1 MSKTIFISTSIPYVN
16 AAPHIGHALEFVQAD
31 AVARF
36 RRLRGD
42 AVFFLTGTDD
52 NALKNVTA
60 AEEAK
65 VPVKKWVDAHAG
77 RFEELGK
84 RLGISNDDFICT
96 ASDERHASG
105 AQKLWSACL
114 ASRDPAQPD
123 RPSDIYKKN
132 YKGLYCLGCEEFKQ
146 QAELKNGECV
156 EHPGKKLELV
166 EEENYFFRLSRYQKE
181 LEELIVSDKLRIV
194 PESRKNETLA
204 FIRGGLM
211 DFSISR
217 SRERAKDWGIPVPG
231 DDSQMMYVWFDAL
244 SNYINALGYAKE
256 SANFERYWRNGDE
269 RLHVIGKGINRF
281 HTIYWPAMLLSAR
294 VTLPT
299 CVFIHGYVTVNGEK
313 MSKTT
318 GNVVDPETFIK
329 IYGTDA
335 VRYYLLR
342 EIPPFEDGDFSEQ
355 KFVTAY
361 NAGLANGL
369 GNFAARV
376 LTLGAKMGDLAHRLT
391 NGDIED
397 GVKEAVAVAR
407 VATND
412 YTSRFRFSDAMN
424 AIWNLI
430 AFGDKYVNDHKPWEK
445 KDDVKT
451 IVNAVTI
458 LDNIAALLQPFL
470 PATAARITACIAWSA
485 DGSARITRG
494 EVLFPRK

>member
-31 AVARF
+31 AIARF
-36 RRLRGD
+36 HRLRGD

-65 VPVKKWVDAHAG
+65 VSVEEWVNAHAE
-77 RFEELGK
+77 RFAELGK
-84 RLGISNDDFICT
+84 RLNISNDDFIRT
-96 ASDERHASG
+96 AFDERHVSG
-105 AQKLWSACL
+105 AQKLWGSCRA
-114 ASRDPAQPD
+114 D
-123 RPSDIYKKN
+123 DIYKKS
-132 YKGLYCLGCEEFKQ
+132 YKGFYCLGCEEFKQ
-146 QAELKNGECV
+146 PAELKNGECA
-156 EHPGKKLELV
+156 EHPGKKLQLI
-166 EEENYFFRLSRYQKE
+166 EEENYFFRLSRYEKT

-256 SANFERYWRNGDE
+256 SGNFERYWRNGDE

-281 HTIYWPAMLLSAR
+281 HTIYWPAMLLSAQ
-294 VTLPT
+294 VALPT
-299 CVFIHGYVTVNGEK
+299 TVFIHGYVTVNGEK

-318 GNVVDPETFIK
+318 GNVIDPEIFIK
-329 IYGTDA
+329 TYGTDA

-342 EIPPFEDGDFSEQ
+342 EVPPFEDGDFSDE
-355 KFVTAY
+355 KFRVAY

-376 LTLGAKMGDLAHRLT
+376 LTLGAKMGDLSHRLT

-397 GVKEAVAVAR
+397 GVKEAVAAAR
-407 VATND
+407 VAAND
-412 YTSRFRFSDAMN
+412 YTTRFRFSDAMN

-451 IVNAVTI
+451 IVNAITI
-458 LDNIAALLQPFL
+458 LDNVAALLQPFL
-470 PATAARITACIAWSA
+470 PETAKRVTACIAWSP
-485 DGSARITRG
+485 DGSAHITRG
-494 EVLFPRK
+494 EALFPRK

>member
-31 AVARF
+31 AVARW

-42 AVFFLTGTDD
+42 AVFFLSGTDD

-60 AEEAK
+60 AEAAK
-65 VPVKKWVDAHAG
+65 VPVRQWVDTHAEQ
-77 RFEELGK
+77 FATLGK
-84 RLGISNDDFICT
+84 LLNISNDDFIRT
-96 ASDERHASG
+96 SVDERHRLG
-105 AQKLWSACL
+105 AQKLWTSC
-114 ASRDPAQPD
+114 RKD
-123 RPSDIYKKN
+123 DIYKKN

-146 QAELKNGECV
+146 QGELKSGECL

-181 LEELIVSDKLRIV
+181 LEELIVSGKLAIA
-194 PESRKNETLA
+194 PESRKNEMLA

-217 SRERAKDWGIPVPG
+217 SVKRAKGWGIPVPG
-231 DDSQMMYVWFDAL
+231 DEGQMMYVWFDAL
-244 SNYINALGYAKE
+244 SNYINALGYA
-256 SANFERYWRNGDE
+256 AGGGQFARYWTNADE

-281 HTIYWPAMLLSAR
+281 HTVYWPAMLLSAGE
-294 VTLPT
+294 VLPT
-299 CVFIHGYVTVNGEK
+299 AVFVHGYVTVNGEK

-318 GNVVDPETFIK
+318 GNVVDPEAYIK
-329 IYGTDA
+329 TYGADA

-342 EIPPFEDGDFSEQ
+342 EIPPFEDGDFSEE
-355 KFVTAY
+355 KFRLSY

-376 LTLGAKMGDLAHRLT
+376 LTLGANVGELSHRLT

-397 GVKEAVAVAR
+397 AVKEAISDAR
-407 VATND
+407 VAAND
-412 YTSRFRFSDAMN
+412 FTFRFRFNDAMN

-430 AFGDKYVNDHKPWEK
+430 AFGDKYVNDRKPWEK

-451 IVNAVTI
+451 IVNAVAI
-458 LDNIAALLQPFL
+458 LDNVAALLVPFL
-470 PATAARITACIAWSA
+470 PGTSARITACIAWGG
-485 DGSARITRG
+485 DGTARITRCPA
-494 EVLFPRK
+494 LFPRK